1 MKTFGFPQI
10 CCDGGGGDGG
20 GGDGGEGDWED
31 AYAEAN
37 DHTDFSSQDYDIPGL
52 NADNFA
58 DPDQL
63 GAEAYENQDL
73 GYGVD
78 TNLGAWGPGATDV
91 MDTRGPA
98 TGTWG
103 YSASTYGPFGAQETG
118 DPFGFSP
125 TGPGGPTG
133 PTGQGFADA
142 WGNTNVGYNTNPSG
156 PVGMSGPGGD
166 PWGFDDRGASVWAN
180 PGNLSTVASNPDQGW
195 SSPFGQTSPGPGW
208 GPGSVMDGRFAGLPG
223 RGIEAWSPGPSV
235 GTVEVAR
242 GPDGQ
247 TYGGPRG
254 SLPAGAGPT
263 ASFGLPAANH
273 PGARAGEI
281 DWAAVSN
288 AGLDT
293 ISSNVRGNMSTEAIA
308 MDQARHIPRPNGS
321 GGWLTDTR
329 GNVGLDLLQMEAD
342 HYAPYQWAPGQ
353 WISNTRGN
361 LPAEDPEVQAVIAR
375 LRG

>member
-1 MKTFGFPQI
+1 MKQFGFPQI
-10 CCDGGGGDGG
+10 CRDGGGGDGG
-20 GGDGGEGDWED
+20 AGAGESGDWED

-78 TNLGAWGPGATDV
+78 MNLGAWGPGATDV
-91 MDTRGPA
+91 MDARGPA

-103 YSASTYGPFGAQETG
+103 YSASTYGPNGAQETG
-118 DPFGFSP
+118 DPFGFGP
-125 TGPGGPTG
+125 TGPTG

-142 WGNTNVGYNTNPSG
+142 WGNTGVGYNSNPSG
-156 PVGMSGPGGD
+156 PVGMGGPGGD
-166 PWGFDDRGASVWAN
+166 PWGFDDRGASVWGN
-180 PGNLSTVASNPDQGW
+180 PGNLSTVASNPDLSWATTPQAMDPRGV
-195 SSPFGQTSPGPGW
+195 GVTSYAPSDWFNTPQQQPSPGW
-208 GPGSVMDGRFAGLPG
+208 GP
-223 RGIEAWSPGPSV
+223 PGPSV
-235 GTVEVAR
+235 VTVEVAR

-293 ISSNVRGNMSTEAIA
+293 ISSNMRGNMSTEAIA

-353 WISNTRGN
+353 WMSNTRGN

-375 LRG
+375 MRGA